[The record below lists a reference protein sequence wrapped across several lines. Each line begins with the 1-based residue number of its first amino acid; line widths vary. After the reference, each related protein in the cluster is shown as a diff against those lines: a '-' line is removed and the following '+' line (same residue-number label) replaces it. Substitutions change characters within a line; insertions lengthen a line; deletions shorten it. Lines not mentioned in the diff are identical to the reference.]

1 MHNSNTN
8 KKILLSKKVKQRIKK
23 LPFSAIKLINFE
35 KELVLYCNPKAA
47 CTTAVSWWFKT
58 LGIYESA
65 SNHHEWIHKYRE
77 NIYEKII
84 SGANTKKFHEVIL
97 VRNPYTRIV
106 SSYNHAMKHQKL
118 YKLFPKKNKTTF
130 LDFVNWLYLNPKK
143 TRLSNPHWKSQLE
156 GRKSSSFSDIIKLE
170 NISSDINTLNDK
182 YNLNTPFESISSK
195 HHTIREKSTK
205 KYFNVLINN
214 ISSVDFKKVPTNEQF
229 YNQEIYEKVSEIYKN
244 DINELGYT
252 FTFN

>member
-97 VRNPYTRIV
+97 V
-106 SSYNHAMKHQKL
+106 
-118 YKLFPKKNKTTF
+118 
-130 LDFVNWLYLNPKK
+130 
-143 TRLSNPHWKSQLE
+143 
-156 GRKSSSFSDIIKLE
+156 
-170 NISSDINTLNDK
+170 
-182 YNLNTPFESISSK
+182 
-195 HHTIREKSTK
+195 
-205 KYFNVLINN
+205 
-214 ISSVDFKKVPTNEQF
+214 
-229 YNQEIYEKVSEIYKN
+229 
-244 DINELGYT
+244 
-252 FTFN
+252 